1 MYLPDQQFPDAFANS
16 SAPHC
21 PDPEEQRLIKL
32 VSDLKFKV
40 LGHSSP
46 GQIHNKWRLFGMY
59 STPRDE
65 KALVTLSKLEN
76 LLTDITSLG
85 QQIISLNFSN
95 NIQQDRIKNSKS
107 SLFVK
112 YADVINEKITSL
124 YTEENY
130 GFIIDINYRICVC
143 SEILAGDS
151 DKIIAN
157 NAIEKSQVIGLDI
170 PSKYKIFI
178 QEQGWLLRE
187 WQVSLI
193 REVSKLKSKLETE
206 LRINEIY
213 CFARLKKQVINNLI
227 NDEKPLKIELEN
239 LAKEEDLLSAI
250 HGMQKVNLDQQV
262 QILLNESRRICPGI
276 EKAIAIGQ
284 RFTNDFN
291 GLFKSAESAL
301 QISILEPIIHLDNTD
316 LQLIQGWVGD
326 EQTASPYWKEAMDW
340 VGDEQTAS
348 PYWKAAMESA
358 RKAEKALINQLA
370 KHNLRPEDLSVL
382 QIVKPEDQ
390 RWKQADI
397 LMSRGAWDVKNA
409 RRSYN
414 SKSTYSEHCV
424 PRFKIERGLG
434 NVAIAGILSPYPD
447 NNIEPK
453 KTELKK
459 DYENTKN
466 VITTSNL
473 DVQTSSRVWLGIVD
487 KEIIER
493 LQVGFKDCSNYLLIN
508 FRNIDTRG
516 TYMPP
521 WVFDYPTEY
530 YLERDKLLT
539 DLRKRY
545 EKEALCL
552 PVGQA
557 ILLGV
562 IVNQDIDT
570 NIENEAIKLQ
580 KRIQELGLSRPVLF
594 LHVLARFCEAIH
606 QKIPFN
612 AAELRI
618 CLSLEFQ
625 NSYRE
630 DTKLKETPEQAFLTS
645 RPLGVAD
652 PLKTIY
658 RLIDVLEAAAKY
670 CQSQAAGF
678 RSFRLSGPGILGGVG
693 FDGQAKTILAYCGGW
708 TLLSHRDDLRVRCG
722 TNPLYLGQNVSCPEC
737 GKLICHNCGF
747 CTKKCNLCVQN
758 QKNSIST

>member
-1 MYLPDQQFPDAFANS
+1 MYLPDQQFLDAFKS
-16 SAPHC
+16 SPAPPFY
-21 PDPEEQRLIKL
+21 PDQQRLIKV
-32 VSDLKFKV
+32 VSDLKSKV

-46 GQIHNKWRLFGMY
+46 AQIHIKGRPFGMY

-65 KALVTLSKLEN
+65 KALAILSKLEK
-76 LLTDITSLG
+76 LLTDISSLG
-85 QQIISLNFSN
+85 QQITFSN
-95 NIQQDRIKNSKS
+95 SSQDIQKKQIENTKSK
-107 SLFVK
+107 LLAK
-112 YADVINEKITSL
+112 QIEVINKKIQDL
-124 YTEENY
+124 YTKEKFD
-130 GFIIDINYRICVC
+130 FIASATESIAVC
-143 SEILAGDS
+143 KEILACSS
-151 DKIIAN
+151 DRLKVVKACEN
-157 NAIEKSQVIGLDI
+157 HNHLDLDI
-170 PSKYKIFI
+170 NPAFLEKQKNEGRWSLAW
-178 QEQGWLLRE
+178 QEWLISSVRE
-187 WQVSLI
+187 QIENLQ
-193 REVSKLKSKLETE
+193 SKLQLEEINFTE
-206 LRINEIY
+206 SYKKQFLDDLIKDDTPLRISLEKLDIEQTQLIDTH
-213 CFARLKKQVINNLI
+213 RKKT
-227 NDEKPLKIELEN
+227 K
-239 LAKEEDLLSAI
+239 
-250 HGMQKVNLDQQV
+250 NLDQQV

-326 EQTASPYWKEAMDW
+326 EQTASPYWKAAMDLF
-340 VGDEQTAS
+340 GDEQTAS

-370 KHNLRPEDLSVL
+370 KHNQRPEDLSVL

-447 NNIEPK
+447 NNVEPK

-493 LQVGFKDCSNYLLIN
+493 LQVGFKDCSNFLLIN

-625 NSYRE
+625 NSDRE
-630 DTKLKETPEQAFLTS
+630 DSKLKETPEQALLTS

-658 RLIDVLEAAAKY
+658 RLIDVLEEAAKY
-670 CQSQAAGF
+670 CQSEAAGF
-678 RSFRLSGPGILGGVG
+678 RSFRLSGPGILSGVD
-693 FDGQAKTILAYCGGW
+693 FDGNQKTILAYCGGW
-708 TLLSHRDDLRVRCG
+708 KLLSHRNDHSVRCG

-747 CTKKCNLCVQN
+747 CTKKCNLCAQN